1 MKLVVAILL
10 GLAVVLP
17 ARAANYDVYLFAG
30 QSNMDG
36 RGKVADLS
44 AEQRRPFAFIKG
56 SKGGTSLSRDWKP
69 GTGPC
74 YRNLIETVSRA
85 SRALIRLTFTHPG
98 GGLVIGAAPWIAPGT
113 DPVPTDRLAAFAIA
127 GADKKWFPAD
137 AIIDGNTV
145 VVSSLQA
152 PDPVAVR
159 YGWDNCPPCD
169 LYNKEGLPA
178 ATFRTDDWDE
188 PVLVPPTT

>member
-74 YRNLIETVSRA
+74 YRNLIETVSREPGTHPPDLYPPGRRA
-85 SRALIRLTFTHPG
+85 GDWRRALDCAGDGP
-98 GGLVIGAAPWIAPGT
+98 
-113 DPVPTDRLAAFAIA
+113 
-127 GADKKWFPAD
+127 GAD
-137 AIIDGNTV
+137 G
-145 VVSSLQA
+145 QA
-152 PDPVAVR
+152 R
-159 YGWDNCPPCD
+159 R
-169 LYNKEGLPA
+169 LRHRRRRQEM
-178 ATFRTDDWDE
+178 
-188 PVLVPPTT
+188 VPRGRHN